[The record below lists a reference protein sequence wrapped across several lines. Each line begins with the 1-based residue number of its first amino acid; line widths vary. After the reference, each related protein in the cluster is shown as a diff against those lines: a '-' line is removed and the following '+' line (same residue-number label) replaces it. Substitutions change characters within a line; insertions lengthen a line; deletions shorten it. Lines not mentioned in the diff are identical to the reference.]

1 MYLFL
6 QLHQPCKLFPIFPD
20 MKKNLKKLRS
30 QLDEIELL
38 IPRMSEK
45 NVAVSAAPVAWH
57 LSHSLKVIYNVLG
70 SLENSEPSEFK
81 KKFNFKRL
89 LIFTTG
95 KIPRGKVRAP
105 SAVVPDADQTSEKLE
120 HHLQQTRSKTLVLEN
135 LPKMAF
141 FDHPFFDHLNRD
153 QTTKFLVIHTEHH
166 LKIARD
172 IIRS

>member
-1 MYLFL
+1 
-6 QLHQPCKLFPIFPD
+6 
-20 MKKNLKKLRS
+20 MKKNLKKLRA

-38 IPRMSEK
+38 IPKMDEK
-45 NVAVSAAPVAWH
+45 NKAVSAAPVGWH
-57 LSHSLKVIYNVLG
+57 LSHSLKVIYNVLA
-70 SLENSEPSEFK
+70 SIEKSEPSEFQ

-105 SAVVPDADQTSEKLE
+105 STVIPDAELTSEKLE
-120 HHLQQTRSKTLVLEN
+120 YHLQQTREKTAILED

-141 FDHPFFDHLNRD
+141 FDHPFFDHLNRN
-153 QTTKFLVIHTEHH
+153 QTAKFLVIHTEHH